1 MPSILERY
9 VPFALAAI
17 VALAVAAVVFSSGK
31 IRYSYAIPAAA
42 MTFGIVVAGFS
53 ATQRNMLLGM
63 RGSSVLRFLSRT
75 MYYADVLNYLMQGV
89 YTSLFVSALS
99 VVGFFVGSNPLI
111 WKIWIVIFSFAVT
124 QVLFIIARNE
134 ILMGRIIKRFLE
146 DPDST
151 AR

>member
-1 MPSILERY
+1 MPSRVERY
-9 VPFALAAI
+9 SPFLLAAI
-17 VALAVAAVVFSSGK
+17 ASVVVSIVVFRCGNVLESLTL
-31 IRYSYAIPAAA
+31 PAAT
-42 MTFGIVVAGFS
+42 MTFGIVIAGFT

-75 MYYADVLNYLMQGV
+75 GYYIDVLNYLMQGI
-89 YTSLFVSALS
+89 YTALFVSAIS
-99 VVGFFVGSNPLI
+99 VVGFFVNSNPLI
-111 WKIWIVIFSFAVT
+111 WKIWIITVSFAVT
-124 QVLFIIARNE
+124 LVLVIIGRNE